1 MSEVEMQQG
10 ASSSVEV
17 DAETNV
23 VASLPMRKRKQ
34 ETDLIGSDESKKL
47 KTPEDED
54 ELYTMAPSTTD
65 IDKFGLPT
73 TDIDELGLDR
83 LDRPPMSKAR
93 EVRLEQNRKAARESR
108 RRKKIMVEEL
118 QRSVIFFSR
127 ANSTLKQQNVE
138 LSRILLDAQAKIA
151 ANEQNGGVGNA
162 PSSSTAKGQS
172 AQTQSLSSQT
182 VSVNDTAE
190 ASRSNDNNQ
199 LKQAVFNAQAHPQQ
213 TNTNMDNSQLKQAV
227 FSVQAQQT
235 NAHHAAQAAATQAMY
250 ESQGF
255 PPAAARAAAQ
265 TFITA
270 PASAKN
276 AESQIEVKDTN
287 APDTKNAMVTAQN
300 PANLAMAG
308 NPWPLLFSMAPGQ
321 MQMAAAA
328 AAAGTPQAAAQA
340 QNPNNPYVTMLLP
353 QFLTTANG
361 MAFPVIH
368 IPNFQ
373 QNPNQGGNDA
383 SSSKK

>member
-1 MSEVEMQQG
+1 MQQG

-151 ANEQNGGVGNA
+151 ANEQNCGVGNA

-190 ASRSNDNNQ
+190 ASRSNDNN
-199 LKQAVFNAQAHPQQ
+199 H
-213 TNTNMDNSQLKQAV
+213 
-227 FSVQAQQT
+227 
-235 NAHHAAQAAATQAMY
+235 
-250 ESQGF
+250 
-255 PPAAARAAAQ
+255 
-265 TFITA
+265 
-270 PASAKN
+270 
-276 AESQIEVKDTN
+276 
-287 APDTKNAMVTAQN
+287 
-300 PANLAMAG
+300 
-308 NPWPLLFSMAPGQ
+308 
-321 MQMAAAA
+321 
-328 AAAGTPQAAAQA
+328 
-340 QNPNNPYVTMLLP
+340 
-353 QFLTTANG
+353 
-361 MAFPVIH
+361 
-368 IPNFQ
+368 
-373 QNPNQGGNDA
+373 
-383 SSSKK
+383 